1 MGKTWSLMGPR
12 TDMGTAV
19 MASSRLHG
27 RTPQGYEMV
36 WGHYGEARV
45 GLARWRFGLWWKLV
59 AGLPVVWVV
68 VVGLGMS
75 SQREGGEFQTVS
87 ESAGGNGK
95 REFLKVSE
103 FKGARERWGGG
114 REACIRGWGR
124 KSQGSRV
131 GFSFWFLNFLLSFCP
146 FTATTISTLS
156 IQWVFVVSFFSY
168 GVDRIWLIW
177 SGQNNISL
185 KTWKPKSPVFLYS
198 NLSSCPPSII
208 YILSTSVIIIIVITT
223 TCILSN
229 KKHLSSPYWSV

>member
-1 MGKTWSLMGPR
+1 M
-12 TDMGTAV
+12 
-19 MASSRLHG
+19 
-27 RTPQGYEMV
+27 
-36 WGHYGEARV
+36 
-45 GLARWRFGLWWKLV
+45 
-59 AGLPVVWVV
+59 
-68 VVGLGMS
+68 VVGLGTS

-185 KTWKPKSPVFLYS
+185 K
-198 NLSSCPPSII
+198 
-208 YILSTSVIIIIVITT
+208 
-223 TCILSN
+223 
-229 KKHLSSPYWSV
+229 